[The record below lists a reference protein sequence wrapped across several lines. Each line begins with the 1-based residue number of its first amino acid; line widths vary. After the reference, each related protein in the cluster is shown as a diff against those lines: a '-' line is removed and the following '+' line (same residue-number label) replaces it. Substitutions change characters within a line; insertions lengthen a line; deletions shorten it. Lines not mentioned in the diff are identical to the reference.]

1 MRDGDDSPSHD
12 KSHNKENGSVD
23 DDDVRFIEMC
33 QGSTLTLRSWR
44 NGKEESQ
51 QLVIC
56 CLYSRRNDQRSN
68 VMREID
74 GRKQMIRMSRAT
86 QTKEVESFSENEVW
100 GRQDMGPGADT
111 ENGSTKDSKYQV
123 SIMKAQNQ
131 LTPIKR
137 LRKGTPCSC
146 FI

>member
-12 KSHNKENGSVD
+12 KSHNKESGSVD
-23 DDDVRFIEMC
+23 DDGVKFIEMS
-33 QGSTLTLRSWR
+33 QGSTITLRSWR

-86 QTKEVESFSENEVW
+86 QTKEVESSSKRRGVW
-100 GRQDMGPGADT
+100 SRHGPGRRRR
-111 ENGSTKDSKYQV
+111 
-123 SIMKAQNQ
+123 KAQKIVN
-131 LTPIKR
+131 IK
-137 LRKGTPCSC
+137 
-146 FI
+146 